1 MTDSTTMTLTMD
13 QHIRNQMS
21 LMAWIM
27 AFLCGWVMF
36 ISARAIGADHAT
48 LQTDKTAV
56 PVISTTAQP

>member
-1 MTDSTTMTLTMD
+1 MNYTNATIPMD

-36 ISARAIGADHAT
+36 VSAYARGADSAKSVEKTTIAT
-48 LQTDKTAV
+48 VDA
-56 PVISTTAQP
+56 PAQ

>member
-1 MTDSTTMTLTMD
+1 MTLTMD

-36 ISARAIGADHAT
+36 ISAHAAGGCD
-48 LQTDKTAV
+48 LR
-56 PVISTTAQP
+56 AQPEPAVVSDVTVTARQ